1 MKKLNKIGKILIVF
15 LLVFLLT
22 GCTKQ
27 LVVEKTNDK
36 GKKTKEVVKYDNGK
50 NATGQS
56 LTKNILCRP
65 EDKDLIK
72 LYKDNEAENYRF
84 GICVSK
90 KLGNAVTRNLIK
102 RRVKDIIDKSNLH
115 FANKDYI
122 IVLKKS
128 AVSAQYLELKED
140 LISVLKKFDR

>member
-1 MKKLNKIGKILIVF
+1 ML
-15 LLVFLLT
+15 
-22 GCTKQ
+22 
-27 LVVEKTNDK
+27 
-36 GKKTKEVVKYDNGK
+36 
-50 NATGQS
+50 
-56 LTKNILCRP
+56 
-65 EDKDLIK
+65 LIK
-72 LYKDNEAENYRF
+72 EEQKDVKNYQHNSTYLGKWFFVIRGAFKKKINIVKEKKDFDKAFKLRNQIYSKYAYIYIKDNEAANYRF

-102 RRVKDIIDKSNLH
+102 RRVKDIIDKSKLH

>member
-1 MKKLNKIGKILIVF
+1 MKKINIV
-15 LLVFLLT
+15 
-22 GCTKQ
+22 K
-27 LVVEKTNDK
+27 EKKDFDK
-36 GKKTKEVVKYDNGK
+36 AFKLRNQIKSKY
-50 NATGQS
+50 TY
-56 LTKNILCRP
+56 IY
-65 EDKDLIK
+65 I
-72 LYKDNEAENYRF
+72 KDNDVENYRF

-102 RRVKDIIDKSNLH
+102 RRVKDIIDKSKLH

-140 LISVLKKFDR
+140 LISVLKKFNR

>member
-1 MKKLNKIGKILIVF
+1 MKKINIV
-15 LLVFLLT
+15 
-22 GCTKQ
+22 K
-27 LVVEKTNDK
+27 EKKDFDK
-36 GKKTKEVVKYDNGK
+36 AFKLRNQIYSKY
-50 NATGQS
+50 AY
-56 LTKNILCRP
+56 IY
-65 EDKDLIK
+65 I
-72 LYKDNEAENYRF
+72 KDNEAENYRF

-102 RRVKDIIDKSNLH
+102 RRVKDIIDKSKLH
-115 FANKDYI
+115 FVNKDYI